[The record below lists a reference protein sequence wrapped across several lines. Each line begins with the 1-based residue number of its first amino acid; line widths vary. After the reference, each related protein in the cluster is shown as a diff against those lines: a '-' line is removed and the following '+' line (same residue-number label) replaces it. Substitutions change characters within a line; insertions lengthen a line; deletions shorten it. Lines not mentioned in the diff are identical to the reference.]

1 MTTPHPLLCHPTTP
15 CPDVRELAIVAER
28 LAGGGV
34 RLTYRLTGDLARLRL
49 PDPGPAVRT
58 DGLWRHTCFE
68 AFVASADTPA
78 YCEFNFSPSGAWAA
92 YAFSGYREG
101 MAPLTMLAPAIDT
114 CRGGADLELAVT
126 LPADV
131 LPPVSPLRL
140 GISAVIETADGGIG
154 YWALGHAPRR
164 PDFHHPD
171 TFILD
176 LP

>member
-1 MTTPHPLLCHPTTP
+1 MTAPHPLLCHPSTP
-15 CPDVRELAIVAER
+15 CPAVQGLTARVER
-28 LAGGGV
+28 LPEGGV
-34 RLTYRLTGDLARLRL
+34 RLTYWLAGDLVRLRL
-49 PDPGPAVRT
+49 PGPGPRQRS

-68 AFVASADTPA
+68 AFVAGADTSA

-92 YAFSGYREG
+92 YAFSDYREG
-101 MAPLTMLAPAIDT
+101 MTPLAMLAPEIGTRRVDA
-114 CRGGADLELAVT
+114 GLELAVT

-140 GISAVIETADGGIG
+140 GISAVIETADGGIA
-154 YWALGHAPRR
+154 YWALGHAPGQ